1 MIRSK
6 SIVGLLMAGLLT
18 FSVIP
23 VCGCAQESNT
33 AKADSA
39 GAAATTTD
47 SAGTAAATA
56 DSAGATATT
65 TDSAG
70 AAATTAATDNSGTA
84 GTQAAQ
90 AETRKV
96 YEHDPMEN
104 PKAARDIIVNPK
116 AVYGYSPSP
125 ESVRLK
131 EFVDALDWTDPTQVA
146 EARAK
151 RIEYHEQEDELYE
164 MLEKMLSEGK
174 SNEEIARALS
184 KRRNELRLEAYKDD
198 PEGLARVKRSNKET
212 YGDEN
217 GPSIESLYEKYGSWE
232 KIIEKA
238 LSSNPGMDACLGLYD
253 DYYYTYKLEDS
264 ATADPDHADPG
275 DGTDTGAT
283 TGEAQA
289 ADAGA
294 TASEAQAADTGA
306 TSSDAQ
312 TADAEGSK
320 AVTHKV
326 VDGDSLWN
334 LAYKYYKDGSK
345 WKLIY
350 DANKDK
356 ISDPEKLTLGTELT
370 IPADQ

>member
-33 AKADSA
+33 AKA
-39 GAAATTTD
+39 
-47 SAGTAAATA
+47 
-56 DSAGATATT
+56 
-65 TDSAG
+65 DSAG

-294 TASEAQAADTGA
+294 TASEAQAADAGATASEAQAADTGA